1 MLFCFVMN
9 IGLVNVDSVKP
20 NLVLMKISAYHK
32 QKGDNVEWAD
42 ALFGEYDKIYMSK
55 VFSFTPD
62 DNTAYNAK
70 EIVRG
75 GTGYAIKL
83 INGKEVYDKSKD
95 PQLPP
100 EIEHIYPDYSLYP
113 ELKDKAV
120 GFLTRGCP
128 RGCWFCHVMTKEG
141 CVSIKVA
148 DLSEFWNG
156 QKEIELYDPN
166 ILACKDWR
174 YLLQQLIDSK
184 AYVDLNQGIDARLM
198 TEEKAEMLSHI
209 KLKNIHFAWD
219 RYQDKDA
226 VLRGL
231 EIFARHYK
239 KNIQHNII
247 IYTIVNFDT
256 TLDQDLDRVYT
267 LRELGYWAYIMI
279 YDKEHCPKIYNK
291 LQRWVNNR
299 IIFAKIKTFDEY
311 LKSGI

>member
-1 MLFCFVMN
+1 ME

-20 NLVLMKISAYHK
+20 NLVLMKLSAWHK
-32 QKGDNVEWAD
+32 AQGDHVEWASP
-42 ALFGEYDKIYMSK
+42 LFGEYDRVYMSK

-62 DNTAYNAK
+62 DLSAYNTK

-95 PQLPP
+95 TPLPY
-100 EIEHIYPDYSLYP
+100 EIEHICPDYSLYP

-120 GFLTRGCP
+120 GFCSRGCP
-128 RGCWFCHVMTKEG
+128 RGCEFCHVATKEG
-141 CVSIKVA
+141 RRSYKVA
-148 DLSEFWNG
+148 DISEFWSG

-166 ILACKDWR
+166 ILACPQWKDI
-174 YLLQQLIDSK
+174 LQQLIDSG
-184 AYVDLNQGIDARLM
+184 AYVDFNQGLDARLM
-198 TEEKAEMLSHI
+198 TDEKAEMLSRI

-219 RYQDKDA
+219 KYEDGER

-239 KNIQHNII
+239 KNIHHNVI
-247 IYTIVNFDT
+247 IYTIVNFNT
-256 TLDQDLDRVYT
+256 TMEQDLDRVYR

-279 YDKEHCPKIYNK
+279 YDKEHCPSIYK
-291 LQRWVNNR
+291 KMQRWVNNR
-299 IIFAKIKTFDEY
+299 FIFAKCKTFDEY
-311 LKSGI
+311 LSQK